1 MSFTLALVFAAAAPF
16 ADLDS
21 IDRQVAQFT
30 GASIGQPGGAGTQV
44 DRRLRLRPCFSPLAL
59 AWHGARRDTVVV
71 QCPDAG
77 SWKLFVPVTGGNQ
90 ASALAEMPA
99 ISRGDAVTVA
109 VRGDGFTVSQPGEAL
124 EGGPIG
130 AWIKVRTV
138 GAAAKPGASETMRAQ
153 IVRPGLV
160 RMPLD

>member
-1 MSFTLALVFAAAAPF
+1 MSFSLALVIAAAAPF

-30 GASIGQPGGAGTQV
+30 GAVVGQPGGAQAPV
-44 DRRLRLRPCFSPLAL
+44 DKRLRLQPCFAPLAL
-59 AWHGARRDTVVV
+59 GWHGARRDTVVV

-77 SWKLFVPVTGGNQ
+77 SWKLFVPVAGGPQ
-90 ASALAEMPA
+90 SAIAALPVV
-99 ISRGDAVTVA
+99 SRGDAVTIA
-109 VRGDGFTVSQPGEAL
+109 VSGDGFTVSQPGEAM
-124 EGGPIG
+124 EAGAVG

-138 GAAAKPGASETMRAQ
+138 SASARAGASDTMRAQ

-160 RMPLD
+160 TIPLN

>member
-1 MSFTLALVFAAAAPF
+1 MSFSLALVIAASAPF

-30 GASIGQPGGAGTQV
+30 GAVVGQPGGAQAPV
-44 DRRLRLRPCFSPLAL
+44 DKRLRLQPCLAPLAL
-59 AWHGARRDTVVV
+59 GWHGARRDTVVV

-77 SWKLFVPVTGGNQ
+77 SWKLYVPVSGGPQ
-90 ASALAEMPA
+90 SAVAALPA
-99 ISRGDAVTVA
+99 VSRGDAVTIA
-109 VRGDGFTVSQPGEAL
+109 VNGAGFTVSQPGEAM
-124 EGGPIG
+124 EAGAVG

-138 GAAAKPGASETMRAQ
+138 SANARPGASDTMRAQ

-160 RMPLD
+160 AIPLN